1 MHTSVERKTDISAV
15 LTVTS
20 GPDSHMMN
28 KLDSHDTWR
37 WNLFEVATSCFGGM
51 TIPCW
56 QNCYLVFLIGVN
68 PRTTITIRIVIQ
80 KMLKTTYT
88 N

>member
-1 MHTSVERKTDISAV
+1 MTPGKWESRLGVNMHTSVECKTNISAV

-20 GPDSHMMN
+20 GPDSHMLS

-51 TIPCW
+51 AIPC
-56 QNCYLVFLIGVN
+56 
-68 PRTTITIRIVIQ
+68 
-80 KMLKTTYT
+80 
-88 N
+88 